1 MNPPEDVLRGIIA
14 RARTIAIVGLSDKP
28 TRDSNEAG
36 RYLHGQGYRIVPVN
50 PLVTEVLGERS
61 YPERRGDPGG
71 RSGGR
76 RGHLPT
82 VRSEVPA
89 IMDDSIGRKVPVVWM
104 QLGISNPEAADRG
117 RAAGLTVVE
126 DLCLMS
132 QHRRM
137 GIGPVG
143 NRT

>member
-1 MNPPEDVLRGIIA
+1 
-14 RARTIAIVGLSDKP
+14 
-28 TRDSNEAG
+28 
-36 RYLHGQGYRIVPVN
+36 VN

-61 YPERRGDPGG
+61 YPSVAAIPAGVPVDVVDIYRRPE
-71 RSGGR
+71 
-76 RGHLPT
+76 
-82 VRSEVPA
+82 EVPA

>member
-36 RYLHGQGYRIVPVN
+36 RYLQGQGYRIVPVN

-61 YPERRGDPGG
+61 YPSVAAIPAGVPVDVVDIYRRPE
-71 RSGGR
+71 
-76 RGHLPT
+76 
-82 VRSEVPA
+82 EVPA

>member
-1 MNPPEDVLRGIIA
+1 MNPPEDVRRGIIA

-36 RYLHGQGYRIVPVN
+36 RYLQGQGYRIVPVN

-61 YPERRGDPGG
+61 YPSVAAIPAGVPVDVVDIYRRPE
-71 RSGGR
+71 
-76 RGHLPT
+76 
-82 VRSEVPA
+82 EVPA

>member
-36 RYLHGQGYRIVPVN
+36 RYLQGQGYRIVPVN

-61 YPERRGDPGG
+61 YPSVAAIPAGVPVDVVDIYRRPE
-71 RSGGR
+71 
-76 RGHLPT
+76 
-82 VRSEVPA
+82 EVPA
-89 IMDDSIGRKVPVVWM
+89 IMVDSIGRKVPVVWM

>member
-36 RYLHGQGYRIVPVN
+36 RYLQGQGYRIVPVN

-61 YPERRGDPGG
+61 YPSVAAIPAGVPVDVVDIYRRPE
-71 RSGGR
+71 
-76 RGHLPT
+76 
-82 VRSEVPA
+82 EVPA
-89 IMDDSIGRKVPVVWM
+89 IMDDSIGRNVPVVWM

>member
-1 MNPPEDVLRGIIA
+1 MNPPEEVLRGIIA

-36 RYLHGQGYRIVPVN
+36 RYLQGQGYRIVPVN

-61 YPERRGDPGG
+61 YPSVAAIPAGVPVDVVDIYRRPE
-71 RSGGR
+71 
-76 RGHLPT
+76 
-82 VRSEVPA
+82 EVPA
-89 IMDDSIGRKVPVVWM
+89 IMDDSIGRNVPVVWM